1 MPFYSIDQL
10 KPGMILATDVTDM
23 SGRLLLSKGQAIA
36 PKHLNIFRMWGVPE
50 VQVQDDREE
59 GPDDAPAVDPE
70 IMRQTAESL
79 KSAFSGND
87 LNHPAVAEI
96 FRQAVF
102 HRSRSGVSRTVE
114 MPTVAAKDS
123 APSSSGLEMRQKLR
137 NLDIKLPEAPT
148 IIFKLNDTIADPF
161 SSSDDIAQVISKSPG
176 LAAQLLRIVNSAFYG
191 FPSRID
197 SISRAVTVIGSKEI
211 SALAAGI
218 ATMEIFKDI
227 PKNVFDTQAFTHHS
241 LTCGVLARILAAGGN
256 IRNTEQ
262 LFVAGLLHDIGRMVM
277 FKYFPRQAGTMLAAA
292 ADGDSCLYNVEKRIM
307 GFRHTDIAADL
318 FEKMEIPRRFEPE
331 CGLPPS
337 TGLGSGSGPG
347 GRHPSGR
354 HHRPCP
360 GRGQKRGVV
369 HSRPGRSG
377 MGQAED
383 LSPDPC
389 HDHPPGDSPPE
400 FSDVDFYGRVV
411 TPMADQ
417 DTTAD
422 LKNRIAYLEENRRYI
437 QNALEMVLSLEDFY
451 TEIGGGDCSLQTLL
465 PEAKRR
471 IDAIMPF
478 EALAFYMVDEA
489 DFSFQPTYRHPDHL
503 AAEIQKEVDYMIEE
517 GYFAWA
523 IRERRG
529 VVISSRDHSRQY
541 LLHVI
546 ANHNQVKGM
555 FGGLLPSGQT
565 KLPDT
570 AKTLLSI
577 VLLHVA
583 NASESMAYTDLL
595 KNQSRILEAQ
605 VAERTREL
613 TRSQEELQASMDQT
627 RAMAEAAR
635 AASRAKGDFLA
646 NMSHELRTP
655 LNGIIGMTE
664 VALSTGLD
672 ANQRRIVEIIGRES
686 LSLLRQINDVLD
698 FSKIESGKLELER
711 VEFDLDVLME
721 EIGESFALQTSEK
734 GVELNVFIAPD
745 TPTRLEGDPHRLRQV
760 LFNLTGNAV
769 KFTHAGEILIEAVP
783 EESSNE
789 RTRIRFS
796 IKDTGIGIPEEK
808 IAQIFSS
815 FTQADNSTTRQYG
828 GTGLG
833 TTISKQLVELM
844 GGKIGVDSRPERGST
859 FWFTAEFPRSS
870 ANPSVPAGETEW
882 EAGTTV
888 LVVDGSATTCRV
900 LAGHLDRMGIR
911 CRSSSSGEAALALLA
926 EGDLVKE
933 PVHAIITADYI
944 SDMTAVDLK
953 SRLQGQAAAFAALPV
968 ILATSLKKMVGRRQ
982 RAGPWFS
989 GRGHQAGKNR
999 RSEGGP
1005 SSGDPWRSR

>member
-1 MPFYSIDQL
+1 MSDQ
-10 KPGMILATDVTDM
+10 
-23 SGRLLLSKGQAIA
+23 
-36 PKHLNIFRMWGVPE
+36 
-50 VQVQDDREE
+50 
-59 GPDDAPAVDPE
+59 
-70 IMRQTAESL
+70 
-79 KSAFSGND
+79 
-87 LNHPAVAEI
+87 
-96 FRQAVF
+96 
-102 HRSRSGVSRTVE
+102 
-114 MPTVAAKDS
+114 
-123 APSSSGLEMRQKLR
+123 
-137 NLDIKLPEAPT
+137 
-148 IIFKLNDTIADPF
+148 DTIAD
-161 SSSDDIAQVISKSPG
+161 
-176 LAAQLLRIVNSAFYG
+176 
-191 FPSRID
+191 
-197 SISRAVTVIGSKEI
+197 
-211 SALAAGI
+211 
-218 ATMEIFKDI
+218 
-227 PKNVFDTQAFTHHS
+227 
-241 LTCGVLARILAAGGN
+241 
-256 IRNTEQ
+256 
-262 LFVAGLLHDIGRMVM
+262 
-277 FKYFPRQAGTMLAAA
+277 
-292 ADGDSCLYNVEKRIM
+292 
-307 GFRHTDIAADL
+307 
-318 FEKMEIPRRFEPE
+318 
-331 CGLPPS
+331 
-337 TGLGSGSGPG
+337 
-347 GRHPSGR
+347 
-354 HHRPCP
+354 
-360 GRGQKRGVV
+360 
-369 HSRPGRSG
+369 
-377 MGQAED
+377 
-383 LSPDPC
+383 
-389 HDHPPGDSPPE
+389 
-400 FSDVDFYGRVV
+400 
-411 TPMADQ
+411 
-417 DTTAD
+417 
-422 LKNRIAYLEENRRYI
+422 LKHRIAYLEENRRYI

-503 AAEIQKEVDYMIEE
+503 AAEIQKEVDYMIDE

-595 KNQSRILEAQ
+595 KNQSRILEDQ

-613 TRSQEELQASMDQT
+613 TRSQKELQASMDQT
-627 RAMAEAAR
+627 QAMAEAAR
-635 AASRAKGDFLA
+635 AANRAKGDFLA

-664 VALSTGLD
+664 VALSTDLD
-672 ANQRRIVEIIGRES
+672 ANQRRIVDIIGRES

-698 FSKIESGKLELER
+698 FSKIESGKLELEQ

-769 KFTHAGEILIEAVP
+769 KFTHAGEILIEARP

-844 GGKIGVDSRPERGST
+844 GGEIGVDSQSERGST
-859 FWFTAEFPRSS
+859 FWFTAEFSRSP
-870 ANPSVPAGETEW
+870 AEPSVPARETEW
-882 EAGTTV
+882 EANTTV

-900 LAGHLDRMGIR
+900 LAGHLDRIGIR

-926 EGDLVKE
+926 ERDSMKE
-933 PVHAIITADYI
+933 PVHAIITADRV
-944 SDMTAVDLK
+944 SDMTAAELIERLK
-953 SRLQGQAAAFAALPV
+953 AQTTALAALPV
-968 ILATSLKKMVGRRQ
+968 ILATSLKKMVADSNGPAHGFQALVTKPVKIGDLNAALHQAIHGVCVEHLKSDLSADVDPAAARRSGRILVTDDYPTNQ
-982 RAGPWFS
+982 KVALMHLTAAGFDVDLADNGQQAVDAFVENAYDLILMDIQMPVLNGLDATGKIREIEAAS
-989 GRGHQAGKNR
+989 GRGRRTPIIALTASALKGDEDKCFDAGMDGYLAKPIRRRQLIEAVDRWIGPQSKPEAAPVSQEPVKAVETSTGEDDTIMEVATALEEFGDAETVRTIARQLIENADGQLERIQASIENEDREAIRKEAHAIKGGAATMEAPAL
-999 RSEGGP
+999 SEAAFRLEKLSKDGP
-1005 SSGDPWRSR
+1005 MNEIEIGFENLKSQFYRFRDFVSQWKGT